1 MNRGRLL
8 GWGLLLTMGGAPV
21 FAGPFQDPA
30 SPAQAETAAEP
41 LPPATGAGAPETMVA
56 PDSNGAGPT
65 AEAPAET
72 TWESPDR
79 LAQLA
84 NQPVRPMTEGP
95 LHEAFLSPRK
105 DRNPIHVAKAPPTP
119 ISERPAI
126 DPPSANAQ
134 WIEGYWEWDPGR
146 KDYVWVT
153 GTWRVPPPGRFWVN
167 GYWKRD
173 QDGWYRVP
181 GFWSDRKTDR
191 LDYHKNG
198 PPKDR
203 PDDDPGE
210 PPAPDCFYIPG
221 QYYPDKDGVV
231 WKKGFWAK
239 AQPGWSW
246 VPAQWIRQPEGW
258 TFQEGY
264 WDRTLEDR
272 GTLFAPAEV
281 DKSTKTNDDLTYQPY
296 TQVSPEMYG
305 QLYGGFGRPNSYY
318 DGYPGVYYDDSGRFY
333 GYANY
338 GNLGGYYGYLDYP
351 YYGGYGYP
359 YYAQPIN
366 YGYDGYDGG
375 ATAAMARALWRD
387 AERHFG
393 FGYGYPYYGMYGLG
407 GYGGFGYG
415 GLGFGGFGLG
425 LGFGGFGF
433 GLGFGFTFG
442 LGFGFPFGIGFG
454 YPFWGFGFGGFGGFG
469 FNRFGFN
476 HFGFNHFGFNHFGN
490 GRWGGFG
497 RGGWGRSYPFGGGRN
512 FGAGGLN
519 GGLRGQG
526 QGLNRGS
533 MASRGGVQ
541 APPSSHAYG
550 NPFSRNGNGNV
561 SRAAGRTG
569 AGQGQISRAS
579 SVASGNGSS
588 DPRSMASIPLPR
600 CILRRG
606 PTRATLGKREGPDW
620 DGVTPAA
627 LAAGSGLGGNRGMG
641 GMPGGGMAGAGAGRG
656 MGMAGGGMG
665 GMPGGVAGAGRG
677 MGMPGG
683 GMGGMPG
690 GEGAWRGWICPGA
703 AAGAS
708 PWVGSVDI
716 PVAGGG
722 GAHGRGGR
730 IPRCTDGWR
739 VRRRIGGGFTAA
751 ADSAAAGDT
760 AAGAEV
766 IADKVR

>member
-30 SPAQAETAAEP
+30 GPAQAETAAEP
-41 LPPATGAGAPETMVA
+41 LPAAAGAGAPETMVA
-56 PDSNGAGPT
+56 PDSNGAGPA

-72 TWESPDR
+72 RWEYPDR

-239 AQPGWSW
+239 AQPGWAW
-246 VPAQWIRQPEGW
+246 VPAHWVRQPEGW

-281 DKSTKTNDDLTYQPY
+281 DKSTKTTDDLTYQPY
-296 TQVSPEMYG
+296 TKVSPEMYG
-305 QLYGGFGRPNSYY
+305 QIYGGFGRPNSNY

-338 GNLGGYYGYLDYP
+338 GNIGGYYGYLDYP

-366 YGYDGYDGG
+366 YGIWWLW
-375 ATAAMARALWRD
+375 RLWWVWRIWRVWRVWPLWRD
-387 AERHFG
+387 AEQHLRVRVRLSLLRHVWHG
-393 FGYGYPYYGMYGLG
+393 RLRRVRVRRPWLRRVRATAASAMAASGTAASATAGSGTVALASAASGLASASAASVSASASVILLR
-407 GYGGFGYG
+407 FR
-415 GLGFGGFGLG
+415 LRLPVRLG
-425 LGFGGFGF
+425 LGRM
-433 GLGFGFTFG
+433 GLGRLG
-442 LGFGFPFGIGFG
+442 LGTR
-454 YPFWGFGFGGFGGFG
+454 WL
-469 FNRFGFN
+469 
-476 HFGFNHFGFNHFGN
+476 
-490 GRWGGFG
+490 GRLGTRWLVV
-497 RGGWGRSYPFGGGRN
+497 
-512 FGAGGLN
+512 AGDAVAGD
-519 GGLRGQG
+519 
-526 QGLNRGS
+526 
-533 MASRGGVQ
+533 V
-541 APPSSHAYG
+541 PIPSE
-550 NPFSRNGNGNV
+550 
-561 SRAAGRTG
+561 AAG
-569 AGQGQISRAS
+569 
-579 SVASGNGSS
+579 
-588 DPRSMASIPLPR
+588 
-600 CILRRG
+600 
-606 PTRATLGKREGPDW
+606 TLGR
-620 DGVTPAA
+620 
-627 LAAGSGLGGNRGMG
+627 
-641 GMPGGGMAGAGAGRG
+641 
-656 MGMAGGGMG
+656 
-665 GMPGGVAGAGRG
+665 VA
-677 MGMPGG
+677 
-683 GMGGMPG
+683 
-690 GEGAWRGWICPGA
+690 
-703 AAGAS
+703 
-708 PWVGSVDI
+708 
-716 PVAGGG
+716 
-722 GAHGRGGR
+722 
-730 IPRCTDGWR
+730 
-739 VRRRIGGGFTAA
+739 
-751 ADSAAAGDT
+751 
-760 AAGAEV
+760 
-766 IADKVR
+766 

>member
-30 SPAQAETAAEP
+30 GPAQAETAAEP
-41 LPPATGAGAPETMVA
+41 LPAAAGAGAPETMVA
-56 PDSNGAGPT
+56 PDSNGAGPA
-65 AEAPAET
+65 AEAAAET
-72 TWESPDR
+72 RWEYPDR

-191 LDYHKNG
+191 LDYRKNG

-210 PPAPDCFYIPG
+210 PPAPDCFFIPG

-239 AQPGWSW
+239 AQPGWAW
-246 VPAQWIRQPEGW
+246 VPAHWIRQPEGW

-281 DKSTKTNDDLTYQPY
+281 DKSTKTTDDLTYQPY
-296 TQVSPEMYG
+296 TKVSPEMYG
-305 QLYGGFGRPNSYY
+305 QIYGGFGRPNSYY

-338 GNLGGYYGYLDYP
+338 GNIGGYYGYLDYP

-366 YGYDGYDGG
+366 YGYDGYGG
-375 ATAAMARALWRD
+375 YGGYGLCGGMLSSIY
-387 AERHFG
+387 G

-407 GYGGFGYG
+407 GYGGYGYGYPYYGGYGYGGFGYG
-415 GLGFGGFGLG
+415 GFGYGGFGLG
-425 LGFGGFGF
+425 FGFGYPFGF
-433 GLGFGFTFG
+433 GLGFGFGYPFF
-442 LGFGFPFGIGFG
+442 GFGFGFG
-454 YPFWGFGFGGFGGFG
+454 YPFWG
-469 FNRFGFN
+469 
-476 HFGFNHFGFNHFGN
+476 
-490 GRWGGFG
+490 WGGWGWGGWGWG
-497 RGGWGRSYPFGGGRN
+497 RGGWGGWGRGGWGGWGRGGWAGGWGRSYPFGGGRN

-533 MASRGGVQ
+533 LASRGGVQ

-550 NPFSRNGNGNV
+550 NPFSRNSNGNV

-569 AGQGQISRAS
+569 AGQGQVQRAS
-579 SVASGNGSS
+579 SVASGNGSF
-588 DPRSMASIPLPR
+588 RSSFNGVNSASSMHTAARSNSGNFGQAGGAGLG
-600 CILRRG
+600 RG
-606 PTRATLGKREGPDW
+606 NAGGM
-620 DGVTPAA
+620 
-627 LAAGSGLGGNRGMG
+627 AAGSGLGGNRAMG
-641 GMPGGGMAGAGAGRG
+641 GMQGGGMAG
-656 MGMAGGGMG
+656 
-665 GMPGGVAGAGRG
+665 AGAGRG

-690 GEGAWRGWICPGA
+690 GM
-703 AAGAS
+703 AGA
-708 PWVGSVDI
+708 
-716 PVAGGG
+716 
-722 GAHGRGGR
+722 GRGMALIFILMGSFA
-730 IPRCTDGWR
+730 ILTAIIGWLYPQLR
-739 VRRRIGGGFTAA
+739 LVE
-751 ADSAAAGDT
+751 
-760 AAGAEV
+760 AELP
-766 IADKVR
+766 A

>member
-30 SPAQAETAAEP
+30 GPAQAETAAEP
-41 LPPATGAGAPETMVA
+41 LPAAAGAGAPETMVA
-56 PDSNGAGPT
+56 PDSNGAGPA
-65 AEAPAET
+65 AEAAAET
-72 TWESPDR
+72 RWEYPDR

-191 LDYHKNG
+191 LDYLKNG

-210 PPAPDCFYIPG
+210 PPAPDCFFIPG

-239 AQPGWSW
+239 AQPGWAW
-246 VPAQWIRQPEGW
+246 VPAHWIRQPEGW

-281 DKSTKTNDDLTYQPY
+281 DKSTKTTDDLTYQPY
-296 TQVSPEMYG
+296 TKVSPEMYG
-305 QLYGGFGRPNSYY
+305 QIYGGFGRPNSYY

-338 GNLGGYYGYLDYP
+338 GNIGGYYGYLDYP

-366 YGYDGYDGG
+366 YGYDGYGG
-375 ATAAMARALWRD
+375 YGGYGLCGGMLSSIY
-387 AERHFG
+387 G

-407 GYGGFGYG
+407 GYGGYGYGYPYYGGYGYGGFGYG
-415 GLGFGGFGLG
+415 GFGYGGFGLG
-425 LGFGGFGF
+425 FGFGYPFGF
-433 GLGFGFTFG
+433 GLGFGFGYPFF
-442 LGFGFPFGIGFG
+442 GFGFGFG
-454 YPFWGFGFGGFGGFG
+454 YPFWG
-469 FNRFGFN
+469 
-476 HFGFNHFGFNHFGN
+476 
-490 GRWGGFG
+490 WGGWGWGGWGWGRGGWGWGRGGWGGWGRGGWG

-519 GGLRGQG
+519 GGLLAVRG
-526 QGLNRGS
+526 
-533 MASRGGVQ
+533 
-541 APPSSHAYG
+541 
-550 NPFSRNGNGNV
+550 
-561 SRAAGRTG
+561 RA
-569 AGQGQISRAS
+569 
-579 SVASGNGSS
+579 
-588 DPRSMASIPLPR
+588 
-600 CILRRG
+600 
-606 PTRATLGKREGPDW
+606 
-620 DGVTPAA
+620 
-627 LAAGSGLGGNRGMG
+627 
-641 GMPGGGMAGAGAGRG
+641 
-656 MGMAGGGMG
+656 
-665 GMPGGVAGAGRG
+665 
-677 MGMPGG
+677 
-683 GMGGMPG
+683 
-690 GEGAWRGWICPGA
+690 
-703 AAGAS
+703 
-708 PWVGSVDI
+708 
-716 PVAGGG
+716 
-722 GAHGRGGR
+722 
-730 IPRCTDGWR
+730 
-739 VRRRIGGGFTAA
+739 
-751 ADSAAAGDT
+751 
-760 AAGAEV
+760 
-766 IADKVR
+766 

>member
-30 SPAQAETAAEP
+30 GPAQAETAAEP
-41 LPPATGAGAPETMVA
+41 LPAAAGAGAPETMVA
-56 PDSNGAGPT
+56 PDSNGAGPA

-72 TWESPDR
+72 RWEYPDR

-191 LDYHKNG
+191 LDYQKNG

-210 PPAPDCFYIPG
+210 PPAPDCFFIPG

-239 AQPGWSW
+239 AQPGWAW
-246 VPAQWIRQPEGW
+246 VPAHWIRQPEGW

-281 DKSTKTNDDLTYQPY
+281 DKSTKTTDDLTYQPY
-296 TQVSPEMYG
+296 TKVSPEMYG
-305 QLYGGFGRPNSYY
+305 QIYGGFGRPNSYY

-338 GNLGGYYGYLDYP
+338 GNIGGYYGYLDYP

-366 YGYDGYDGG
+366 YGYDGYGG
-375 ATAAMARALWRD
+375 YGGYGLCGGMLSSIY
-387 AERHFG
+387 G

-407 GYGGFGYG
+407 GYGGYGYGYPYYGGYGYGGFGYG
-415 GLGFGGFGLG
+415 GFGLAW
-425 LGFGGFGF
+425 F
-433 GLGFGFTFG
+433 
-442 LGFGFPFGIGFG
+442 
-454 YPFWGFGFGGFGGFG
+454 
-469 FNRFGFN
+469 R
-476 HFGFNHFGFNHFGN
+476 
-490 GRWGGFG
+490 
-497 RGGWGRSYPFGGGRN
+497 
-512 FGAGGLN
+512 
-519 GGLRGQG
+519 LR
-526 QGLNRGS
+526 L
-533 MASRGGVQ
+533 
-541 APPSSHAYG
+541 
-550 NPFSRNGNGNV
+550 
-561 SRAAGRTG
+561 
-569 AGQGQISRAS
+569 
-579 SVASGNGSS
+579 ASGSV
-588 DPRSMASIPLPR
+588 IPLDSVS
-600 CILRRG
+600 G
-606 PTRATLGKREGPDW
+606 SG
-620 DGVTPAA
+620 
-627 LAAGSGLGGNRGMG
+627 LAIRSSGSGLGLVTHSGVGV
-641 GMPGGGMAGAGAGRG
+641 AGV
-656 MGMAGGGMG
+656 
-665 GMPGGVAGAGRG
+665 GVAGAGDAVAG
-677 MGMPGG
+677 VAGDAVAGVAGDAVAGVADVPI
-683 GMGGMPG
+683 PL
-690 GEGAWRGWICPGA
+690 E
-703 AAGAS
+703 AAGTL
-708 PWVGSVDI
+708 GR
-716 PVAGGG
+716 VA
-722 GAHGRGGR
+722 
-730 IPRCTDGWR
+730 
-739 VRRRIGGGFTAA
+739 
-751 ADSAAAGDT
+751 
-760 AAGAEV
+760 
-766 IADKVR
+766 

>member
-8 GWGLLLTMGGAPV
+8 GWGLLLTMAGAPV
-21 FAGPFQDPA
+21 FAGPFQDPDG
-30 SPAQAETAAEP
+30 PAQAETATEP
-41 LPPATGAGAPETMVA
+41 LPAAGGAGAPETVVA
-56 PDSNGAGPT
+56 PDSNGAGPA

-72 TWESPDR
+72 RWEDPDR

-191 LDYHKNG
+191 LDYRKNG

-239 AQPGWSW
+239 AQPGWAW
-246 VPAQWIRQPEGW
+246 VPAHWVRQPEGW

-281 DKSTKTNDDLTYQPY
+281 DKSTKTTDDLTYQPY
-296 TQVSPEMYG
+296 TKVSPEMYG
-305 QLYGGFGRPNSYY
+305 QLYGGFGRPNSNY

-338 GNLGGYYGYLDYP
+338 GNIGGYYGYLDYP

-366 YGYDGYDGG
+366 YGYDGYGG
-375 ATAAMARALWRD
+375 YGGYGLCGGMLSSIY
-387 AERHFG
+387 G
-393 FGYGYPYYGMYGLG
+393 FGYGYPYYGLYGLG

-415 GLGFGGFGLG
+415 GLGYGGFGWGG

-433 GLGFGFTFG
+433 GLGFGNPFFG
-442 LGFGFPFGIGFG
+442 FGFGFPFWGSGSASVLGFRLRR
-454 YPFWGFGFGGFGGFG
+454 FGGFG

-476 HFGFNHFGFNHFGN
+476 RFGFNRFGN
-490 GRWGGFG
+490 GRWGTHF
-497 RGGWGRSYPFGGGRN
+497 PFGGGNRQNVTINGNNNTVNINNGRN
-512 FGAGGLN
+512 VNTRSGN
-519 GGLRGQG
+519 QNSVLRNQG
-526 QGLNRGS
+526 QGL
-533 MASRGGVQ
+533 
-541 APPSSHAYG
+541 
-550 NPFSRNGNGNV
+550 
-561 SRAAGRTG
+561 
-569 AGQGQISRAS
+569 
-579 SVASGNGSS
+579 
-588 DPRSMASIPLPR
+588 
-600 CILRRG
+600 
-606 PTRATLGKREGPDW
+606 
-620 DGVTPAA
+620 
-627 LAAGSGLGGNRGMG
+627 
-641 GMPGGGMAGAGAGRG
+641 GRG
-656 MGMAGGGMG
+656 
-665 GMPGGVAGAGRG
+665 
-677 MGMPGG
+677 
-683 GMGGMPG
+683 
-690 GEGAWRGWICPGA
+690 I
-703 AAGAS
+703 
-708 PWVGSVDI
+708 
-716 PVAGGG
+716 
-722 GAHGRGGR
+722 
-730 IPRCTDGWR
+730 DGLERW
-739 VRRRIGGGFTAA
+739 G
-751 ADSAAAGDT
+751 ADST
-760 AAGAEV
+760 LV
-766 IADKVR
+766 PCLRQPVLQ